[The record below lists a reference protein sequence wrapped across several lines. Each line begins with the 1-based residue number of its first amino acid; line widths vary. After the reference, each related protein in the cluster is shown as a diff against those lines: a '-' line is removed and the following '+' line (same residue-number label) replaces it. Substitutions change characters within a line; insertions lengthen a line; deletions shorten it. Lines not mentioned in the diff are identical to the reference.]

1 MKSNFVKT
9 YESFKLDE
17 KKLSSGI
24 KDQLAA
30 KNPEHPFLKAFKS
43 DEEFDE
49 LKQLWDEGKEDDAAR
64 LLRSKLT
71 KMANS
76 KVGTA
81 LLLMIAGSS
90 LASAGYKAMEPVPPK
105 PNPPVPKPEP
115 PVPPKPTSEV
125 YTIKKGDSIWKIAK
139 AHLPPGSG
147 NADIMAYTK
156 QIAAENGMNVKL
168 IDAVLTKTPGDPDLI
183 FPGGKLAI
191 NKFATAVQT
200 IN

>member
-1 MKSNFVKT
+1 MNNNFIKK
-9 YESFKLDE
+9 YEEFTLNE
-17 KKLSSGI
+17 KMSKGLR
-24 KDQLAA
+24 DQLAG

-43 DEEFDE
+43 DEELDE
-49 LKQLWDEGKEDDAAR
+49 IKELWDNGEEDEAAR

-71 KMANS
+71 KIANT

-90 LASAGYKAMEPVPPK
+90 LASAGYQAMKPVPPK

-139 AHLPPGSG
+139 QHLPPGS
-147 NADIMAYTK
+147 NNREILAYTK

-168 IDAVLTKTPGDPDLI
+168 IDGVLTKVPGDPDLI
-183 FPGGKLAI
+183 YPGGKLVL
-191 NKFATAVQT
+191 NKFAGLAAKP
-200 IN
+200 